1 MYRTITEIDLK
12 SLEKNISIIRKF
24 INDDTKIISVV
35 KGNAYGHGLV
45 KIASKLEE
53 IGIDFFAVENID
65 EGIKL
70 RNGGIESEI
79 LILSETSLIKTSSLQ
94 KYNLTQS
101 IGSFKYGKELNSLS
115 DEGLKVHLKI
125 DSGMSR
131 LGFKNDNKSLSND
144 IYKLIKTCNNLK
156 FLGIYTHFAD
166 ADNEKRTRTEF
177 IQFSNLIEMLNKKC
191 PFKIKHCAN
200 SKITT
205 LYQICIWTL

>member
-115 DEGLKVHLKI
+115 DEGL
-125 DSGMSR
+125 R
-131 LGFKNDNKSLSND
+131 
-144 IYKLIKTCNNLK
+144 
-156 FLGIYTHFAD
+156 
-166 ADNEKRTRTEF
+166 F
-177 IQFSNLIEMLNKKC
+177 I
-191 PFKIKHCAN
+191 
-200 SKITT
+200 
-205 LYQICIWTL
+205 